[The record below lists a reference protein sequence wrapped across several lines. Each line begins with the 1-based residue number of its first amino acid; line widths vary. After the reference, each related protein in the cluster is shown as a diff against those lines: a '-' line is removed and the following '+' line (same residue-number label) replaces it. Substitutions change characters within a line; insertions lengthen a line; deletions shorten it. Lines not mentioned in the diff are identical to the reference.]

1 MLYQYTKFFP
11 KKDRYSL
18 GKKID
23 TLALSLIELVIFAG
37 STSKEKKLPYI
48 QKAIVSVDLIK
59 ILLRVAKDID
69 ALEGKKYI
77 VLQQNLQEIGRQLGG
92 WKKSIPPLL

>member
-1 MLYQYTKFFP
+1 LYQYTKFFP